1 MTKNEFR
8 VAKRTSWIS
17 GNNDLKGINE
27 SVELFTPIIR
37 KIQSSLRDDEMITLY
52 CEYYGLGIQN
62 RIFYGNGRS
71 FRFFA
76 GLRFVNGVPEY
87 MSFAEFREFLKNA
100 LGEEYTQYMVPV
112 LAEVNT
118 FAEAIAVHND
128 VISTLTD
135 DTHNSI
141 MEGTII
147 RPIYHSGVINDHA
160 YFVIKNKNEKFR
172 ENARTK
178 GNTVT
183 SVDGPLFALHQEFLG
198 YINENRMYSVFSKLG
213 TPTDNAAIPRYVR
226 EFVMDAREDFTKDHP
241 VVATY
246 DKETIAFIFH
256 ITSEPYRLFKLV
268 QSRIS

>member
-1 MTKNEFR
+1 
-8 VAKRTSWIS
+8 
-17 GNNDLKGINE
+17 
-27 SVELFTPIIR
+27 
-37 KIQSSLRDDEMITLY
+37 
-52 CEYYGLGIQN
+52 
-62 RIFYGNGRS
+62 
-71 FRFFA
+71 
-76 GLRFVNGVPEY
+76 
-87 MSFAEFREFLKNA
+87 
-100 LGEEYTQYMVPV
+100 
-112 LAEVNT
+112 
-118 FAEAIAVHND
+118 
-128 VISTLTD
+128 
-135 DTHNSI
+135 

-226 EFVMDAREDFTKDHP
+226 EFVMDAREDFIKDHP